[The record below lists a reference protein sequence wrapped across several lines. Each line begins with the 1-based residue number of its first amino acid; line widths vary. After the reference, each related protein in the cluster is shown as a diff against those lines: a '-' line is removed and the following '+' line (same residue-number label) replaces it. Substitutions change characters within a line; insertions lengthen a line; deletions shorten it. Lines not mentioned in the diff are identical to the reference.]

1 MTNEQL
7 TQKFIEMAEHQAKYE
22 ATCSADKELIQKSI
36 EEMKEDIKVTKSLAE
51 DVHIMAINMNNI
63 QLAQEEIKES
73 TNKQFSEINKKVNAL
88 RSQEFLEYKENKK
101 IFKNN
106 IISAIGGSIGTG
118 LLALII
124 WFMNSF
130 MKGGG

>member
-7 TQKFIEMAEHQAKYE
+7 TKEVMKLTEHQAKCDAE
-22 ATCSADKELIQKSI
+22 RENIIMII
-36 EEMKEDIKVTKSLAE
+36 EELREDVKSTKSLAE
-51 DVHIMAINMNNI
+51 DVHIMAVEMKTLHQAQTDTNR
-63 QLAQEEIKES
+63 QLAE
-73 TNKQFSEINKKVNAL
+73 TNKKVDAIS
-88 RSQEFLEYKENKK
+88 SQEFFEYKENKK
-101 IFKNN
+101 ILKNN

-124 WFMNSF
+124 WFVSNF